1 MSSINNISSL
11 TAGSTG
17 TKSTTDLGKDQFL
30 KLLVTQLKYQDPLN
44 PMQNEAFIAQLAQ
57 FSTLE
62 SMKNVEQSFKGV
74 EAYSLIGKTVVV
86 EDPAT
91 AIETEAVV
99 TGVKSKNG
107 NHFVVLPIKS
117 NYVEKGDAI
126 QAFTEANLMYDLY
139 KDRFFTKESLDSKKL
154 IWKDTIT
161 SAEQY
166 ASLLGYDS
174 TEKVPT
180 SLKKLWDGSFYK
192 EIPIEQVT
200 YVFDNY
206 NK

>member
-11 TAGSTG
+11 TSGTG
-17 TKSTTDLGKDQFL
+17 TQSNTSLGKDDFL

-44 PMQNEAFIAQLAQ
+44 PMQNENFIAQLAQ

-62 SMKNVEQSFKGV
+62 SMKNVEKSFKGV
-74 EAYSLIGKTVVV
+74 EAYNLIGKMVVV

-91 AIETEAVV
+91 AKETEAIV
-99 TGVKSKNG
+99 TGVKVKAG
-107 NHFVVLPIKS
+107 NHYVVLPIKS
-117 NYVEKGDAI
+117 NYVEKADAL

-139 KDRFFTKESLDSKKL
+139 KDKLFTKESLNAGKL
-154 IWKDTIT
+154 IWQDTIT
-161 SAEQY
+161 SAGEY
-166 ASLLGYDS
+166 ANILGYNDAS
-174 TEKVPT
+174 KVPT

-192 EIPIEQVT
+192 EIPIEQIT

-206 NK
+206 SN